1 MGDVWIARDKA
12 TKSSAIGNT
21 EEAAIAGVV
30 ECKNSHQ
37 PQPQCSAFEAI
48 ANAMRN
54 VTEED
59 WEKIYAATRSRLLSS
74 YHNGDDTKENRVLC
88 QMDISN
94 ALFDIRD
101 AFDEQNANN
110 TSSEN
115 PQT

>member
-12 TKSSAIGNT
+12 TKSSAIGNN
-21 EEAAIAGVV
+21 EEAAIAGVKD
-30 ECKNSHQ
+30 CQQSHQ
-37 PQPQCSAFEAI
+37 PQTQLSAFEAI

-59 WEKIYAATRSRLLSS
+59 WEKIYAATRPRLLSS
-74 YHNGDDTKENRVLC
+74 YHNGEDTKENRVLS

-101 AFDEQNANN
+101 AFDEQNASN